1 MQIINNTG
9 AIIKEQINL
18 GDIDNLNIDDLF
30 KNNTSKK
37 MKNNNYPTWL
47 VPIEIAKELK
57 EIGFNEP
64 CLVENVETHSED
76 YSFINFEEEMC
87 SDVSVM
93 LEDVVF
99 VKNQFLEDELGIYKH
114 FVLKTAIPTWE
125 QVFEWFREKGFD
137 SYIGLENLPYPNEGI
152 YYYFEISKPN
162 LYRINQLDLKGE
174 FDDYEEAR
182 EALVKALIRTYK
194 NEQL

>member
-1 MQIINNTG
+1 
-9 AIIKEQINL
+9 
-18 GDIDNLNIDDLF
+18 
-30 KNNTSKK
+30 
-37 MKNNNYPTWL
+37 MKNSNYPTWL

-64 CLVENVETHSED
+64 CLVENIETHSED

-99 VKNQFLEDELGIYKH
+99 VKNQFLEDELGTYKH

-125 QVFEWFREKGFD
+125 QVFEWFREKGYHGVIAVGDESGELNEYSYCIDYLNELSSDFEQD
-137 SYIGLENLPYPNEGI
+137 SHLT
-152 YYYFEISKPN
+152 
-162 LYRINQLDLKGE
+162 
-174 FDDYEEAR
+174 YEEAR

>member
-1 MQIINNTG
+1 M
-9 AIIKEQINL
+9 
-18 GDIDNLNIDDLF
+18 
-30 KNNTSKK
+30 KK
-37 MKNNNYPTWL
+37 MKNNSYPSWL
-47 VPIEIAKELK
+47 VSLEIAKELK

-93 LEDVVF
+93 LEDVIF

-137 SYIGLENLPYPNEGI
+137 SYIGLESHAHFDEGI
-152 YYYFEISKPN
+152 YYYFEIIKIN
-162 LYRINQLDLKGE
+162 LYRINQLAFQGE